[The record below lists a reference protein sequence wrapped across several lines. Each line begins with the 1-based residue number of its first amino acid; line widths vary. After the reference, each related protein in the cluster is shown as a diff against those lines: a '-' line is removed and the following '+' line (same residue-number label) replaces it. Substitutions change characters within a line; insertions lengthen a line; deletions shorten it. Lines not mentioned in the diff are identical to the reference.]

1 MLREQIFNQNLAE
14 IENHNKRYEQG
25 LESYKQGVNQFT
37 DLTQEEFA
45 SRFNTL
51 QISSTLLK
59 NAGTQDSSKLDADAL
74 PEAIDWREKG
84 VVTGVKNQ
92 GDCGSCW
99 AFSTVR
105 G

>member
-1 MLREQIFNQNLAE
+1 M
-14 IENHNKRYEQG
+14 
-25 LESYKQGVNQFT
+25 NQFT

-51 QISSTLLK
+51 QINNTLLK
-59 NAGTQDSSKLDADAL
+59 NAGTQDSSNLDADEL

-84 VVTGVKNQ
+84 VVTDVKNQ

-105 G
+105 D